1 LPNKLVLRLN
11 LNTKRLQ
18 TGQKSIHTYLI
29 LKSQEGDR
37 RAQNELFKLY
47 ADAMY
52 NICRRMMGDEDDA
65 KDVLQ
70 DSFIHAFIKIKGLRN
85 IDTFSAWIKR
95 IVINHCINALKKKR
109 IPANDIDEEGEFP
122 DFEVQENQE
131 EIKYEARK
139 VLKAIDRISE
149 GCKTVLNLYLFE
161 GYDHK
166 EIAQILSISESA
178 SKAQYS
184 KARAKV
190 RKILEA
196 EN

>member
-1 LPNKLVLRLN
+1 M
-11 LNTKRLQ
+11 Q

-47 ADAMY
+47 ANAMY

-70 DSFIHAFIKIKGLRN
+70 DAFIHVFDKIKGLR
-85 IDTFSAWIKR
+85 DVEMFSAWIKR
-95 IVINHCINALKKKR
+95 IVINHCLNSLKKK
-109 IPANDIDEEGEFP
+109 NLLVSDIDGAG
-122 DFEVQENQE
+122 DFADENDE
-131 EIKYEARK
+131 KDNEKINYEAK
-139 VLKAIDRISE
+139 KILSAIDKISE

-190 RKILEA
+190 RKILA
-196 EN
+196 EEI

>member
-1 LPNKLVLRLN
+1 
-11 LNTKRLQ
+11 LQ

-47 ADAMY
+47 ANAMY
-52 NICRRMMGDEDDA
+52 NISRRMMGDEDDA

-70 DSFIHAFIKIKGLRN
+70 DAFIHAFTKIKGLREVE
-85 IDTFSAWIKR
+85 TFPAWIKR
-95 IVINHCINALKKKR
+95 IVINHCINALKKKS
-109 IPANDIDEEGEFP
+109 IPISDIDEEGDFP
-122 DFEVQENQE
+122 EEDHSSYQEKNYEVNK
-131 EIKYEARK
+131 I
-139 VLKAIDRISE
+139 LKAIDRISE

-166 EIAQILSISESA
+166 EIAQILNISESA

-184 KARAKV
+184 KAKAKV
-190 RKILEA
+190 RKILE
-196 EN
+196 EEKLLS

>member
-1 LPNKLVLRLN
+1 M
-11 LNTKRLQ
+11 Q

-70 DSFIHAFIKIKGLRN
+70 DSFIHAFTRIRGLRN

-95 IVINHCINALKKKR
+95 IVINHCINALNKKR
-109 IPANDIDEEGEFP
+109 IMVSDIDLEGDIPDMDMEEKQ
-122 DFEVQENQE
+122 DEV
-131 EIKYEARK
+131 KYEAQK
-139 VLKAIDRISE
+139 VLEAIDMISE

-166 EIAQILSISESA
+166 EISQILNISESA
-178 SKAQYS
+178 SKSQYS

-190 RKILEA
+190 RKIIA
-196 EN
+196 EEN

>member
-1 LPNKLVLRLN
+1 M
-11 LNTKRLQ
+11 Q

-52 NICRRMMGDEDDA
+52 NICRRMMGDEDNA

-70 DSFIHAFIKIKGLRN
+70 DSFIHAFTKIKALRN

-95 IVINHCINALKKKR
+95 IVINHCINALKKKS
-109 IPANDIDEEGEFP
+109 ISASDIDQEGDFP
-122 DFEVQENQE
+122 DLDVEENRD
-131 EIKYEARK
+131 EIKYEAKK
-139 VLKAIDRISE
+139 VLEAIDQISE

-166 EIAQILSISESA
+166 EIAQILNVSESA

-190 RKILEA
+190 RKILA
-196 EN
+196 KENKMS

>member
-1 LPNKLVLRLN
+1 M
-11 LNTKRLQ
+11 Q
-18 TGQKSIHTYLI
+18 TGQNSIHTYLI

-70 DSFIHAFIKIKGLRN
+70 DSFIHAFTRIRGLRN

-95 IVINHCINALKKKR
+95 IVINHGINALNKKR
-109 IPANDIDEEGEFP
+109 IMVSDIDLEGDIP
-122 DFEVQENQE
+122 DMDVEENQDE
-131 EIKYEARK
+131 VKYEAQK
-139 VLKAIDRISE
+139 VLEAIDMISE

-166 EIAQILSISESA
+166 EISQILNISESA
-178 SKAQYS
+178 SKSQYS

-190 RKILEA
+190 RKIIA
-196 EN
+196 EEN

>member
-1 LPNKLVLRLN
+1 M
-11 LNTKRLQ
+11 Q
-18 TGQKSIHTYLI
+18 TGQKSIHSYLI

-47 ADAMY
+47 ANAMY
-52 NICRRMMGDEDDA
+52 NICRRMMGDDDDA

-70 DSFIHAFIKIKGLRN
+70 DAFIHAFMKIKGLRN

-95 IVINHCINALKKKR
+95 IVINHCINALKKKNLKTSELENE
-109 IPANDIDEEGEFP
+109 AELMEVADDP
-122 DFEVQENQE
+122 DHNRQGWET
-131 EIKYEARK
+131 RK
-139 VLKAIDRISE
+139 VLKAIDKISE
-149 GCKTVLNLYLFE
+149 GCRTVLNLYLFE

-184 KARAKV
+184 KAKAKV
-190 RKILEA
+190 RKIIA
-196 EN
+196 EEKLMP

>member
-1 LPNKLVLRLN
+1 M
-11 LNTKRLQ
+11 Q

-70 DSFIHAFIKIKGLRN
+70 DSFIHAFIKIKQLRDIN
-85 IDTFSAWIKR
+85 TFSAWIKR
-95 IVINHCINALKKKR
+95 IVINHCINALKKKK
-109 IPANDIDEEGEFP
+109 IHVSDIEEEGEFP
-122 DFEVQENQE
+122 ELSTEENNE
-131 EIKYEARK
+131 EIKYEAQK
-139 VLKAIDRISE
+139 VLGAIDRISE
-149 GCKTVLNLYLFE
+149 GCKTVLNLYLFD

-166 EIAQILSISESA
+166 EIAQILQISESA

-184 KARAKV
+184 KAKAKV
-190 RKILEA
+190 RKILEL
-196 EN
+196 ES

>member
-1 LPNKLVLRLN
+1 
-11 LNTKRLQ
+11 LQ

-47 ADAMY
+47 ANAMY

-70 DSFIHAFIKIKGLRN
+70 DAFIHVFTKIGGLR
-85 IDTFSAWIKR
+85 DVEMFSAWIKR
-95 IVINHCINALKKKR
+95 IVINHCINALKKKNLLV
-109 IPANDIDEEGEFP
+109 NDIDDEGDFP
-122 DFEVQENQE
+122 EAFDETDGEKVN
-131 EIKYEARK
+131 YEAQK
-139 VLKAIDRISE
+139 ILSAIDKISE

-166 EIAQILSISESA
+166 EIAQILGISESA

-190 RKILEA
+190 RKIVSEEL
-196 EN
+196 

>member
-1 LPNKLVLRLN
+1 M
-11 LNTKRLQ
+11 Q
-18 TGQKSIHTYLI
+18 TGQKSIHAYLI

-70 DSFIHAFIKIKGLRN
+70 DSFIHAFTRIKGLRN

-95 IVINHCINALKKKR
+95 IVINHCINALNKKR
-109 IPANDIDEEGEFP
+109 IMVSDIDLEGDIPDMDVEENR
-122 DFEVQENQE
+122 D
-131 EIKYEARK
+131 EIKYEAQK
-139 VLKAIDRISE
+139 VLEAIDKISE

-166 EIAQILSISESA
+166 EISQILNISESA
-178 SKAQYS
+178 SKSQYS

-190 RKILEA
+190 RKIIA
-196 EN
+196 EEN

>member
-1 LPNKLVLRLN
+1 M
-11 LNTKRLQ
+11 Q

-37 RAQNELFKLY
+37 RAQSELFKLY

-95 IVINHCINALKKKR
+95 IVINHCINALKKKK
-109 IPANDIDEEGEFP
+109 PVTNDIDEEGDFP
-122 DFEVQENQE
+122 VLDIQDNQD
-131 EIKYEARK
+131 EIKYEAQK
-139 VLKAIDRISE
+139 VLKAIDKISE

-161 GYDHK
+161 GHDHK
-166 EIAQILSISESA
+166 EIAQILAISESA

-190 RKILEA
+190 RKILAA

>member
-1 LPNKLVLRLN
+1 MH
-11 LNTKRLQ
+11 

-47 ADAMY
+47 ANAMY

-70 DSFIHAFIKIKGLRN
+70 DSFIHAFTKIKASRN
-85 IDTFSAWIKR
+85 VDTFSAWIKR
-95 IVINHCINALKKKR
+95 IVINHCLNALKKKS
-109 IPANDIDEEGEFP
+109 IVTTDLDNEHDFVSIDDDKKND
-122 DFEVQENQE
+122 VL
-131 EIKYEARK
+131 KYETRQI
-139 VLKAIDRISE
+139 LKAIDQISE

-166 EIAQILSISESA
+166 EIAQILNISESA

-184 KARAKV
+184 KAKAKV
-190 RKILEA
+190 RKILA
-196 EN
+196 TDNSML

>member
-1 LPNKLVLRLN
+1 M
-11 LNTKRLQ
+11 Q
-18 TGQKSIHTYLI
+18 TGQKSIHAYLI

-47 ADAMY
+47 ANAMY

-70 DSFIHAFIKIKGLRN
+70 DSFIHAFTKIKDLRN
-85 IDTFSAWIKR
+85 VDTFSAWIKR
-95 IVINHCINALKKKR
+95 IVINHCINALKRKN
-109 IPANDIDEEGEFP
+109 IVTTDLENEGDLVDMEENNAKGEL
-122 DFEVQENQE
+122 
-131 EIKYEARK
+131 KYEAQK
-139 VLKAIDRISE
+139 VLRAIDKISE
-149 GCKTVLNLYLFE
+149 GCKAVLNLYLFE

-184 KARAKV
+184 KAKAKV
-190 RKILEA
+190 RKLLEQ
-196 EN
+196 EKSML

>member
-1 LPNKLVLRLN
+1 M
-11 LNTKRLQ
+11 Q
-18 TGQKSIHTYLI
+18 TGQKSIHAYLI

-70 DSFIHAFIKIKGLRN
+70 DSFIHAFTRIKGLRN

-95 IVINHCINALKKKR
+95 IVINHCINALNKKR
-109 IPANDIDEEGEFP
+109 IMVSDIDLEGDIPDMDVEENR
-122 DFEVQENQE
+122 D
-131 EIKYEARK
+131 EIIYEAQK
-139 VLKAIDRISE
+139 VLEAIDKISE

-166 EIAQILSISESA
+166 EISQILNISESA
-178 SKAQYS
+178 SKSQYS

-190 RKILEA
+190 RKIIA
-196 EN
+196 EEN

>member
-1 LPNKLVLRLN
+1 ML
-11 LNTKRLQ
+11 

-47 ADAMY
+47 ASAMY
-52 NICRRMMGDEDDA
+52 NISRRMMGDEDEA

-70 DSFIHAFIKIKGLRN
+70 DAFIHAFTKIGKLRKAE
-85 IDTFSAWIKR
+85 TFSAWIKR
-95 IVINHCINALKKKR
+95 IVINHCINALKKKN
-109 IPANDIDEEGEFP
+109 IVTSDIEEER
-122 DFEVQENQE
+122 DVAAE
-131 EIKYEARK
+131 EAAESPEHPKYETKRI
-139 VLKAIDRISE
+139 LNAIDRISD

-161 GYDHK
+161 GYDHS
-166 EIAQILSISESA
+166 EISQILNISVSA

-190 RKILEA
+190 RKLLMEEA
-196 EN
+196 LSQ